1 MIIIQSFTNLIP
13 DSLIKSI
20 SDAVA
25 EQAVDDI
32 ATYARA
38 YWVELAQEGLQS
50 TAQSYIKGIS
60 DVRVDPGTNRRRIT
74 LTGAMAMS
82 IEEDQAA
89 YDMRKTLLGPSV
101 PVVPKGSGMKGKHQN
116 KQGGFYRAIP
126 FYHQG
131 PNTAGVGGTPIGKPY
146 MRKRGLDVQ
155 KMADSIFAAAK
166 KLKATKGVAGQ
177 RISYGGRL
185 PAGMAPK
192 LKRHHKTDIYAG
204 MIRQSKFY
212 RKVAQSK
219 MTTFRMISTTSGHAK
234 SWMRKATRGKQYARK
249 VANEVKR
256 SIAPAVFKAI
266 LSKSQG

>member
-13 DSLIKSI
+13 ESLIKNI

-38 YWVELAQEGLQS
+38 MWVELAQEGLQS

-60 DVRVDPGTNRRRIT
+60 DVIVEANGRRKIT
-74 LTGAMAMS
+74 LSGAQAMS
-82 IEEDQAA
+82 IETDQAA
-89 YDMRKTLLGPSV
+89 YDMRKTLLGPRV
-101 PVVPKGSGMKGKHQN
+101 PVVPRGSGMKGKHQN

-131 PNTAGVGGTPIGKPY
+131 PSTVGVGGTPIGRPY
-146 MRKRGLDVQ
+146 MKKRGLDVQ
-155 KMADSIFAAAK
+155 AMANKIFAAAK

-177 RISYGGRL
+177 KITYGGRL

-212 RKVAQSK
+212 NKVAQSK
-219 MTTFRMISTTSGHAK
+219 MVTFRMISTTSGHAK
-234 SWMRKATRGKQYARK
+234 SWMRKATKGKQYARK

-256 SIAPAVFKAI
+256 SIAPAVFKAL
-266 LSKSQG
+266 LSRGRG